1 MKAIGIDIGTTS
13 VCGVLLDGQSG
24 ELIASKTKNSN
35 AFLAGCAQWEK
46 IQSVEKIIG
55 AATEILD
62 EFIDTDV
69 SVIGVTG
76 QMHGIVYFDSKGKA
90 VSPLYTWQD
99 ERGNLPYKNTTYAKH
114 LNSFSGYGN
123 VTDFYNREN
132 GIRPEDAV
140 GYCTIQDYLV
150 MKLCR
155 LKKPLIHSTNAAS
168 LGCYDLT
175 ENRFNCDF
183 CGDII
188 TDYHIAGKY
197 KGIPVSVA
205 IGDNQASVL
214 SSLADEDNILL
225 NIGTGSQVSVITNAP
240 IVAEN
245 IETRPYFEGKYLVV
259 GAALC
264 GGRAYSMLKNFY
276 ADVLKYV
283 DNADENRVYDIMGKM
298 IESIDESTLTVDTR
312 FAGTRSNKELCGSI
326 SGITTDNFTPPHLT
340 LGILQGMSAELYE
353 MYKSMNLH
361 RNGIV
366 GSGNGVR
373 KNPHLVKSLEK
384 AFGSKMK
391 MPKHL
396 EEASV
401 GAALFGFL
409 SCGAFKTAKEAQKL
423 IKYI

>member
-1 MKAIGIDIGTTS
+1 
-13 VCGVLLDGQSG
+13 
-24 ELIASKTKNSN
+24 
-35 AFLAGCAQWEK
+35 
-46 IQSVEKIIG
+46 
-55 AATEILD
+55 
-62 EFIDTDV
+62 
-69 SVIGVTG
+69 
-76 QMHGIVYFDSKGKA
+76 
-90 VSPLYTWQD
+90 
-99 ERGNLPYKNTTYAKH
+99 
-114 LNSFSGYGN
+114 
-123 VTDFYNREN
+123 
-132 GIRPEDAV
+132 
-140 GYCTIQDYLV
+140 

-155 LKKPLIHSTNAAS
+155 LTKPLIHTTNAAS
-168 LGCYDLT
+168 LGCYDLMK
-175 ENRFNCDF
+175 NKFSCDF
-183 CGDII
+183 YVDII

-214 SSLADEDNILL
+214 SSLADKDNILL
-225 NIGTGSQVSVITNAP
+225 NIGTGSQVSVISNVP

-276 ADVLKYV
+276 SDVFKYV
-283 DNADENRVYDIMGKM
+283 GNADENRVYDIMGKM

-340 LGILQGMSAELYE
+340 LGILQGMSGELYE
-353 MYKSMNLH
+353 MYKSMNLQ

-401 GAALFGFL
+401 GFRT
-409 SCGAFKTAKEAQKL
+409 TAST
-423 IKYI
+423 